1 MAIEF
6 SCSHCGRRL
15 RVPDEAAGKQAQCPG
30 CNGLTLVPPAA
41 WQQPAAPSGE
51 PETVGG
57 GAFSAYSAPTT
68 AAPAW
73 SYESYSNR
81 RQIAAARVAG
91 PATALIVFGILGI
104 VLGVIG
110 LGLAFLGVSFL
121 ALEPRRVAPDAEE
134 AVVQLILSGFQAVIG
149 VVVSI
154 LILIGGIKMRRLES
168 QGWATAAAVMA
179 MIPCISPCCLLG
191 LPFGIWALVT
201 MGDPQVKSAFGGPV
215 PSQVSFR

>member
-1 MAIEF
+1 M
-6 SCSHCGRRL
+6 
-15 RVPDEAAGKQAQCPG
+15 
-30 CNGLTLVPPAA
+30 
-41 WQQPAAPSGE
+41 
-51 PETVGG
+51 
-57 GAFSAYSAPTT
+57 
-68 AAPAW
+68 
-73 SYESYSNR
+73 
-81 RQIAAARVAG
+81 
-91 PATALIVFGILGI
+91 
-104 VLGVIG
+104 
-110 LGLAFLGVSFL
+110 